1 MILFKG
7 SVVSSCCSS
16 QRAETFI
23 LRVKKH
29 LLDSLISS
37 YSRTSPRLRF
47 ACLLFFY
54 HFCGTM
60 FKLALIAASCLAT
73 TAFAAVVTPT
83 NLKPLLQQSSNQ
95 WSSDTQIYYPSDP
108 NYASLTTQRWDIYE
122 APTYVASIKPGSEKD
137 VQKIVRI
144 FIYFFRCQLSE
155 TPQNN

>member
-1 MILFKG
+1 
-7 SVVSSCCSS
+7 
-16 QRAETFI
+16 
-23 LRVKKH
+23 
-29 LLDSLISS
+29 
-37 YSRTSPRLRF
+37 
-47 ACLLFFY
+47 
-54 HFCGTM
+54 M
-60 FKLALIAASCLAT
+60 FKLALLAASCLAI

-144 FIYFFRCQLSE
+144 FIFIFSLPALR
-155 TPQNN
+155 TPPFPSPNIK